1 MCEVCLGD
9 VCVWSMNNRTK
20 KKSAELI
27 ELQSW
32 TKQNG
37 KFQPVQMKDGKMAR
51 FVVRGFNLD
60 FVGAMRCLF
69 QAVPFYS
76 VQDCNRYILNKINGQ
91 FRNLST
97 LPRGGGG
104 VLSVSKILDLKLIP
118 LYL

>member
-20 KKSAELI
+20 KKCAELI

-76 VQDCNRYILNKINGQ
+76 VQDCNRYILMD
-91 FRNLST
+91 NLETSPPS
-97 LPRGGGG
+97 LGGGG
-104 VLSVSKILDLKLIP
+104 GCCSSVQDS
-118 LYL
+118 

>member
-76 VQDCNRYILNKINGQ
+76 VQDCNRYILMD
-91 FRNLST
+91 NLETSPPS
-97 LPRGGGG
+97 LGGGGG
-104 VLSVSKILDLKLIP
+104 VLLQCPRFLI
-118 LYL
+118 

>member
-1 MCEVCLGD
+1 MCEVCLAD

-69 QAVPFYS
+69 S
-76 VQDCNRYILNKINGQ
+76 GCSIL
-91 FRNLST
+91 FS
-97 LPRGGGG
+97 PR
-104 VLSVSKILDLKLIP
+104 LQS
-118 LYL
+118 LYLEQNKWTI

>member
-76 VQDCNRYILNKINGQ
+76 VQDCNRYILMD
-91 FRNLST
+91 NLETSPPS
-97 LPRGGGG
+97 LGGGG
-104 VLSVSKILDLKLIP
+104 GCCPSVQDS
-118 LYL
+118 